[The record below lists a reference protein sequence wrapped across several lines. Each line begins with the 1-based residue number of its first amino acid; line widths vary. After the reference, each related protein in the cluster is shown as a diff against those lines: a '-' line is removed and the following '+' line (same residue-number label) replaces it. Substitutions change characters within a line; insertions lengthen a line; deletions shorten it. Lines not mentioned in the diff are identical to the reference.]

1 MGVGPSFERCGV
13 WAMFSKTAKPI
24 MRSAAWRISMW
35 ATLAFACGTMVVFVF
50 LHQFVAGD
58 IQRRTDAWLAGEA
71 GVLSDVAA
79 RTPKGVL
86 YTRVV
91 GEVAE
96 LASREVPHK
105 RAGNAGLNDSVFF
118 LQTGA
123 DGSVGLWVGAGDVN
137 THLAA
142 VRNSKIVPDTPTS
155 VHITGFDAPFRVVCV
170 RMNNGSQIYLGLSE
184 RDQLRVLGKL
194 RLRFFLLWL
203 LIVLI
208 GSAIVFYSTRRV
220 LRHVQNITEA
230 ASRIGEADLS
240 SRVPATGRNDEVS
253 QLAITLNRMLDRIER
268 SVHQLHAITGSLAHD
283 LRSPLT
289 AVRAK
294 LEMSL
299 TAGARDEESESIVSA
314 IEDMDRLTEFLD
326 KSLDVAEAKA
336 NALRLNRVAVDL
348 DDLLRVMIELY
359 EPSMSEKGLRVNLC
373 SAGWLEVSADAA
385 LLHRLIANLFDNE
398 LKHLRAP
405 CTVTISL
412 SAAEDTALIVVEDDG
427 PGFES
432 EVLSQ
437 IFERRVKGRNST
449 GHGLGLTFVEAVVRV
464 HGGLVEASNRPEGGA
479 RLTIT
484 LPLAVNSTNARLPA
498 LAYVSG

>member
-1 MGVGPSFERCGV
+1 MGVDRSFERCEV
-13 WAMFSKTAKPI
+13 WAMFSTTAKPI

-35 ATLAFACGTMVVFVF
+35 ATLAFACGTMVVFIF

-86 YTRVV
+86 YRRVV
-91 GEVAE
+91 EEVAE

-105 RAGNAGLNDSVFF
+105 RADNGGLNDSVFF

-137 THLAA
+137 AHLAA
-142 VRNSKIVPDTPTS
+142 VRNRKIVPDTPTS
-155 VHITGFDAPFRVVCV
+155 LHITGFDAPFRVVCV
-170 RMNNGSQIYLGLSE
+170 RMNNGSQVYLGLSE

-194 RLRFFLLWL
+194 RLRFVLLWL

-220 LRHVQNITEA
+220 LRHIRTITEA

-240 SRVPATGRNDEVS
+240 SRVPTTGRNDEVS

-268 SVHQLHAITGSLAHD
+268 SVHQLHTITGSLAHD

-348 DDLLRVMIELY
+348 DDLLRVMIDLY

-385 LLHRLIANLFDNE
+385 LLHRMIANLFDNE
-398 LKHLRAP
+398 LKHLRAS

-412 SAAEDTALIVVEDDG
+412 SASQDSALLVVEDDG

-449 GHGLGLTFVEAVVRV
+449 GHGLGLAFVEAVVRV
-464 HGGLVEASNRPEGGA
+464 HGGTIKASNGSEGGA

-484 LPLAVNSTNARLPA
+484 LPLAVHSVSPLSPA
-498 LAYVSG
+498 LAHA

>member
-1 MGVGPSFERCGV
+1 
-13 WAMFSKTAKPI
+13 MFSKTAKPI

-35 ATLAFACGTMVVFVF
+35 ATLAFACGTMVVFIF

-58 IQRRTDAWLAGEA
+58 IQRRTDAWVAGEA

-86 YTRVV
+86 YRRVV

-105 RAGNAGLNDSVFF
+105 GAANAGLNDSVFF
-118 LQTGA
+118 LQTAA
-123 DGSVGLWVGAGDVN
+123 DDSVGLWVGSGDVN
-137 THLAA
+137 AHLTA
-142 VRNSKIVPDTPTS
+142 VRNTKIVPDTPTS
-155 VHITGFDAPFRVVCV
+155 VRVTGFDPPFRVVCV

-194 RLRFFLLWL
+194 RLRFVLLWL

-220 LRHVQNITEA
+220 LRHIQEITEA

-240 SRVPATGRNDEVS
+240 SRVPTTRRNDEVS

-268 SVHQLHAITGSLAHD
+268 SVHQLHTITGSLAHD

-299 TAGARDEESESIVSA
+299 TARDEESESIVSA
-314 IEDMDRLTEFLD
+314 IEDMDRLAEFLD
-326 KSLDVAEAKA
+326 QSLDVAEAKA

-359 EPSMSEKGLRVNLC
+359 EPSMSEKGLRVKLC
-373 SAGWLEVSADAA
+373 SAGWLEVFADAA
-385 LLHRLIANLFDNE
+385 LLHRMIANLFDNE
-398 LKHLRAP
+398 LKHLPAS

-412 SAAEDTALIVVEDDG
+412 SASEDSASLVVEDDG

-432 EVLSQ
+432 DVLSQ

-449 GHGLGLTFVEAVVRV
+449 GHGLGLAFVEAVVRV
-464 HGGLVEASNRPEGGA
+464 HGGSIEASNSSEGGA
-479 RLTIT
+479 RLSIA
-484 LPLAVNSTNARLPA
+484 LPLAVDYGKA
-498 LAYVSG
+498 LSPVMAHASD

>member
-1 MGVGPSFERCGV
+1 
-13 WAMFSKTAKPI
+13 MFSRTAKPI
-24 MRSAAWRISMW
+24 MRSAAWRISLW
-35 ATLAFACGTMVVFVF
+35 ATLAFACGTMIVFIF

-58 IQRRTDAWLAGEA
+58 IQQRTDAWLAGEA

-86 YTRVV
+86 YRRVV

-105 RAGNAGLNDSVFF
+105 RGANAGLNDSVFF
-118 LQTGA
+118 LQTAA
-123 DGSVGLWVGAGDVN
+123 DGSVALWVGAGDVN
-137 THLAA
+137 AHLAA
-142 VRNSKIVPDTPTS
+142 LRNGKIVPDTPTS
-155 VHITGFDAPFRVVCV
+155 LHVTGFDTPFRVVCV
-170 RMNNGSQIYLGLSE
+170 RMDNGSQIYLGLSE

-194 RLRFFLLWL
+194 RLRFVLLWL

-220 LRHVQNITEA
+220 LRHIQEITEA

-240 SRVPATGRNDEVS
+240 SRVPTTRRNDEVG
-253 QLAITLNRMLDRIER
+253 QLALTLNRMLDRIESSIR
-268 SVHQLHAITGSLAHD
+268 QLHAITGSLAHD

-294 LEMSL
+294 LEMTL
-299 TAGARDEESESIVSA
+299 TGRGKDEESESIVSA
-314 IEDMDRLTEFLD
+314 IEDMDRLTEFLN

-336 NALRLNRVAVDL
+336 NALRLNRVAIDL
-348 DDLLRVMIELY
+348 DDLLRVMIDLY
-359 EPSMSEKGLRVNLC
+359 EPSMSEKGLRMQLL
-373 SAGWLEVSADAA
+373 SAGWLEISADAA
-385 LLHRLIANLFDNE
+385 LLHRMIANLFDNE
-398 LKHLRAP
+398 LKHLPAS

-412 SAAEDTALIVVEDDG
+412 RASEDAAVLVVEDNG
-427 PGFES
+427 PGFEP
-432 EVLSQ
+432 EVRSQ

-449 GHGLGLTFVEAVVRV
+449 GHGLGLAFVEAVVRV
-464 HGGLVEASNRPEGGA
+464 HGGTVVASNRHEGGA

-484 LPLAVNSTNARLPA
+484 LPLAVNSGSALSPA
-498 LAYVSG
+498 MAHA